1 MTFCCSDVKAV
12 DEKEALEKF
21 QAVEEK
27 KIGDLHPTSQRIMIW
42 INPHCAP
49 QAKFAPKSP
58 KIPIPYLHAV
68 RSSLNPRSNFNSGAL
83 LGE

>member
-27 KIGDLHPTSQRIMIW
+27 KIGDLHPTSQRIMI
-42 INPHCAP
+42 
-49 QAKFAPKSP
+49 
-58 KIPIPYLHAV
+58 
-68 RSSLNPRSNFNSGAL
+68 
-83 LGE
+83 